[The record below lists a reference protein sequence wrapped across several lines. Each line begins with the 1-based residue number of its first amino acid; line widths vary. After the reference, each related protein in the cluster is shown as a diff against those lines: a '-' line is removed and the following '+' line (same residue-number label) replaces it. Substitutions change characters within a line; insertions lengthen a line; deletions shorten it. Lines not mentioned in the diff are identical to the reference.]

1 MKTIIIFLSIL
12 INFYQ
17 VSAQQNNWSD
27 VEKILG
33 RSGTE
38 QTRVFKV
45 TFPRTDL
52 KVKVGDFSINPGLAL
67 TSWVGFLKTGNNS
80 AGMTMDDQVMMMG
93 DLVLLDEEVA
103 RVISK
108 ITSSGFEVTAI
119 HNHLVGE
126 SPAVKYVHFSGQGTS
141 PRLAEAIK
149 SVILV
154 TRTPMTTQSQ
164 NPSAQ
169 PDWSKVQAVLGT
181 GNAKGN
187 LLQYGFPRPE
197 KLTESGMEIPPYM
210 GMATV
215 VNFQMEG
222 DRAAIAGDFVLMA
235 DEVNPV
241 VKALTY
247 NGILVTALHNH
258 MLYDNPRLFMMHFW
272 AVGDPVRLAQVIKSA
287 LDKTDSKK

>member
-1 MKTIIIFLSIL
+1 MKTIIIILSIL
-12 INFYQ
+12 TNFYQ
-17 VSAQQNNWSD
+17 ACAQQNNWTD

-33 RSGTE
+33 RSGNE
-38 QTRVFKV
+38 QTGVFKV

-67 TSWVGFLKTGNNS
+67 TSWVGFLRTGNNS
-80 AGMTMDDQVMMMG
+80 VEMIMDDQVMMMG
-93 DLVLLDEEVA
+93 DLVLLDEEVD

-108 ITSSGFEVTAI
+108 ITSSDLQVTAI

-126 SPAVKYVHFSGQGTS
+126 SPAIKYVHFSGQGTS
-141 PRLAEAIK
+141 TRLAEAIK
-149 SVILV
+149 SVIMV
-154 TRTPMTTQSQ
+154 SGTPITTQIQ

-169 PDWSKVQAVLGT
+169 PDWSKVQAILGK

-187 LLQYGFPRPE
+187 LLQYGFPWSE

-210 GMATV
+210 GMATA

-222 DRAAIAGDFVLMA
+222 ERAAITGDFVLIA

-241 VKALTY
+241 VKALTD
-247 NGILVTALHNH
+247 NGIIVTAIHNH
-258 MLYDNPRLFMMHFW
+258 MLYDDPRLFMVHFW
-272 AVGDPVRLAQVIKSA
+272 SVSDPVKLAQGIKSA
-287 LDKTDSKK
+287 LDKTNSLK

>member
-108 ITSSGFEVTAI
+108 ITSSGLEVTAI

-241 VKALTY
+241 VKALTD